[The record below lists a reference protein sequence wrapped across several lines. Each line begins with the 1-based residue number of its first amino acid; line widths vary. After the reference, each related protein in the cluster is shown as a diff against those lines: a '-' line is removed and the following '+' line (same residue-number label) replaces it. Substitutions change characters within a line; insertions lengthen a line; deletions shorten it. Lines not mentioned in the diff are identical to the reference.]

1 MSLPI
6 ADDPVITGMTNDT
19 GTGQDGDV
27 VNKAMFEAI
36 AEAIDEALVDST
48 TPSAQTPAETTAE
61 VIEARGTLASLD
73 ARISGVID
81 ENGVAIG
88 DTKVVE
94 DRGVCGEDIDAGEV
108 AYMSDQLGVEGL
120 WYRGD
125 ASAHYSSAAAKA
137 IGMCVASAVAGNST
151 TFRRLGR
158 FPGILSGLTPG
169 AEYFISETAGEITT
183 VAPAIKRSVGVARNS
198 SDLIITDDL
207 CSAGAMRGP
216 VCMRIA
222 SNTTTVSTAGAGL
235 VETDLVSHTLLGGSP
250 DTTLR
255 HDQDGV
261 EMTAALAVNNT
272 AFAKTIAVK
281 FGGAT
286 LATFTIAAGASR
298 SIFLTVEIKR
308 TGAAT
313 QKGVCSI
320 NVDGGSSVAVV
331 ISAPTETLA
340 SNKILKITGTNTD
353 AADVITHYHSTV
365 RTI

>member
-120 WYRGD
+120 WYRAD
-125 ASAHYSSAAAKA
+125 ASAQYSSAAAKV
-137 IGMCVASAVAGNST
+137 IGMCVASALGGAST

-158 FPGILSGLTPG
+158 FSDVLTGLAPG
-169 AEYFISETAGEITT
+169 AEYFISETAGELTAT
-183 VAPAIKRSVGVARNS
+183 APAIRRSVGVARTS
-198 SDLIITDDL
+198 TDLIITDDL
-207 CSAGAMRGP
+207 VSAGAMRGP

-222 SNTTTVSTAGAGL
+222 SSTTSVGTSGTGTTETTL
-235 VETDLVSHTLLGGSP
+235 VTHTILGG
-250 DTTLR
+250 TLR
-255 HDQDGV
+255 ADQDTL
-261 EMTAALAVNNT
+261 ELDAVMQINCVG
-272 AFAKTIAVK
+272 ASTIKVK
-281 FGGAT
+281 FGSATIATVTVSVGANRVEPLRVQIKRIGAAAQICFVYAAAGVDSPASGAT
-286 LATFTIAAGASR
+286 LLTYFTSQTQNLAA
-298 SIFLTVEIKR
+298 
-308 TGAAT
+308 
-313 QKGVCSI
+313 
-320 NVDGGSSVAVV
+320 DVALV
-331 ISAPTETLA
+331 
-340 SNKILKITGTNTD
+340 ITGTNGNP
-353 AADVITHYHSTV
+353 ADVITHLCSTV